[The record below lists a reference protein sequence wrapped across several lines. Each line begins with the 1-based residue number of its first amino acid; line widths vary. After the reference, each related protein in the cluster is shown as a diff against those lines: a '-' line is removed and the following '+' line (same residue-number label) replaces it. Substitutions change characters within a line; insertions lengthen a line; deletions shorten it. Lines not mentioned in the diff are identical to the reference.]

1 MRLSIPLLML
11 VSVLFTGCETTS
23 PNTSSTAASPPGQRM
38 FERGHTLWF
47 GSEFVL
53 RDQRQAI
60 RCFIS
65 SAEQGNVEAMLILGD
80 FCERGRPPLVYP
92 KASEAFEWYRR
103 AALTGDTRGMA
114 KLASAYADG
123 MGTTKNPTEC
133 FRWVEKLAQA
143 NEPMALALMGE
154 FFESGY
160 GVAADK
166 DKAVAFYERAVKS
179 GNAAAAQRAETRLHP
194 QVITL
199 EPYQKLQ
206 VAALLFLGVIAMES
220 MFGNG
225 GAVIPNGN
233 TGINYES
240 LGRSINQ
247 RQRWEDEQRGRNA
260 DERPSAFEEL
270 MKPSPLWDKGY

>member
-1 MRLSIPLLML
+1 MRRSIPFLLL
-11 VSVLFTGCETTS
+11 VSVLFTGCETTT
-23 PNTSSTAASPPGQRM
+23 PSSSSASASPPGQRM

-47 GSEFVL
+47 GSKYVP

-65 SAEQGNVEAMLILGD
+65 SAEQGNAEAMLLLGD

-92 KASEAFEWYRR
+92 KASEAFDWYRR

-143 NEPMALALMGE
+143 NDPMALALMGE
-154 FFESGY
+154 FYESGY

-166 DKAVAFYERAVKS
+166 DKAAAFYERAVKS
-179 GNAAAAQRAETRLHP
+179 GNAAAAQRAEARLHP

-225 GAVIPNGN
+225 DMAMPAKGGNGQGFDFN
-233 TGINYES
+233 KMLREQHLREEEDAARHPDGGLIGTDS
-240 LGRSINQ
+240 LWN
-247 RQRWEDEQRGRNA
+247 RG
-260 DERPSAFEEL
+260 
-270 MKPSPLWDKGY
+270 W